1 MDKQRMPDEIPMGFA
16 MSLAQNANAMRKYA
30 LMDDGERESINE
42 RAAHAQS
49 KSEMKSIVSEIAER
63 NDIG

>member
-1 MDKQRMPDEIPMGFA
+1 MDNKRMPDEIPMGFA
-16 MSLAQNANAMRKYA
+16 MSLAQNKTALEKYA
-30 LMDDGERESINE
+30 RLDEDERQNFNE

-49 KSEMKSIVSEIAER
+49 KSEMRGLVSEIAHR

>member
-1 MDKQRMPDEIPMGFA
+1 MDNRRMPDEIPMGFA
-16 MSLAQNANAMRKYA
+16 MSLAQNKTALEKYA
-30 LMDDGERESINE
+30 RLEEAERQSYNE

-49 KSEMKSIVSEIAER
+49 KSEMRGLVSEIAAK

>member
-1 MDKQRMPDEIPMGFA
+1 MDNQRMPDEIPMGFA
-16 MSLAQNANAMRKYA
+16 MSLAQNKSALEKYGR
-30 LMDDGERESINE
+30 MDESERQNYNE

-49 KSEMKSIVSEIAER
+49 KSEMRTIVSEIAER

>member
-1 MDKQRMPDEIPMGFA
+1 MGFA